1 MKKLNKH
8 PRLYKKMAN
17 TLKKLITNRIK
28 LSRPKILQGPNNKS
42 GNNSL
47 KNPGN
52 NNYFQQP
59 QLPLNN
65 KLNKNINNSQNDF
78 SRIINVASFRK
89 IPYNDFILRLTP
101 YDYETYLKMIKMN
114 YSCRLEIH
122 LTNIRPMKFILEV
135 LLEKWKNIPKIEPK
149 INLYLIPIRE
159 LWIPK
164 ELIFEKYS

>member
-114 YSCRLEIH
+114 YSCR
-122 LTNIRPMKFILEV
+122 FG
-135 LLEKWKNIPKIEPK
+135 KIFLK
-149 INLYLIPIRE
+149 
-159 LWIPK
+159 
-164 ELIFEKYS
+164 